1 MWRDSL
7 GHAIG
12 LGNGPCVDALATF
25 LILMGPF
32 DDRSTRL
39 ARRQE
44 SEVFAGYVMP
54 VSWLVGL
61 VGLLGLFVLSFSS
74 NTSLVPVCATFL
86 AAPFVM
92 LLVRLS
98 RGHFHKDIRDK
109 RTKI

>member
-1 MWRDSL
+1 MDR
-7 GHAIG
+7 
-12 LGNGPCVDALATF
+12 
-25 LILMGPF
+25 F

-44 SEVFAGYVMP
+44 SDVFAHYVMP
-54 VSWLVGL
+54 VSWVVGL
-61 VGLLGLFVLSFSS
+61 VGLLALIALSFSQNGADTS
-74 NTSLVPVCATFL
+74 QGSLVPVFAAFL

-92 LLVRLS
+92 LVVRLS